1 MKKTLVITG
10 AGASYSIKPPIN
22 WREKNE
28 KDLDQSISHFSYGKL
43 DPLPLGDELV
53 AKISDYKTKSICWLI
68 SLLIHEKIFD
78 FEGESWNQFFYDL
91 GNNLEKNF
99 SYFLE
104 YFCLRNHDSNKIRSK
119 FKEFVEQKSN
129 QKIYQLFKISKINFD
144 EKILD
149 KDLIENFILFE
160 ILKYFETQLSVLLS
174 VPKILDL
181 VIEEFRKII
190 NDILNKVNKLLRI
203 HQPGIVTPNG
213 SINEKEC
220 SSIFQVK
227 SELWDQL
234 INQIKEDKS
243 VVKSETTDCKIK
255 SGIEKILMHIEKI
268 LELKGGAQAHF
279 NINNFF
285 GIDKCFSKKSW
296 EEIKTPEVL
305 SRINNFKDDL
315 TKNIENNYNEIK
327 NLHSIADIFN
337 EYLPRNPG
345 PTFFT
350 CFDGILKEVNK
361 IKHQIFKIS
370 IKLESL
376 LTTQNHKNLDKSLDH
391 LKGCFIVANIIEYY
405 KPYSIDYFMMNIEQ
419 VAHYEFYSTKNENN
433 NLEKLNPSEA
443 SKRKKYLHIYAK
455 LIIANI
461 LFPSSLYHS
470 FVARYHDNYFKK
482 LWWKFLQDALFHYK
496 QKWNNECFEEY
507 LHENV
512 KIITFNYDNSF
523 ENIFWENSEITD
535 NSKKFIKNNLK
546 HVYGQIFL
554 KLGKNDQINLTEN
567 CLWKGLFSFI
577 NEGVM
582 RLYLPKKDSPK
593 EICEVDN
600 IFEELD
606 ENIKWI
612 GQEESPEITKDRE
625 SYYRWLIEA
634 NEIYIL
640 GFGFDENNLYRIGLI
655 NEFGNLEKDIF
666 LDKEKKIFISGVNA
680 KIINQ
685 IRNLLISSGFK
696 FNFSNICKNVFEI
709 TFDKNV
715 ITLSENYL
723 PEVLNK
729 DF

>member
-1 MKKTLVITG
+1 MKKTLIITG
-10 AGASYSIKPPIN
+10 AGASYSIKPPIYEQN
-22 WREKNE
+22 KNE
-28 KDLDQSISHFSYGKL
+28 KDLDQSIHHFSYGKL

-53 AKISDYKTKSICWLI
+53 AKISDYKTKSIGWLI

-78 FEGESWNQFFYDL
+78 FEDENWNQFFYDL

-99 SYFLE
+99 SYFREDFLLQE
-104 YFCLRNHDSNKIRSK
+104 RDFNKIRDK
-119 FKEFVEQKSN
+119 FKEISQRQSN
-129 QKIYQLFKISKINFD
+129 QNIYQLFKISKIKFD
-144 EKILD
+144 EEILD

-213 SINEKEC
+213 SINEKEG

-227 SELWDQL
+227 SESWDQL
-234 INQIKEDKS
+234 INKIKEERSD
-243 VVKSETTDCKIK
+243 VKSETKDCKIK
-255 SGIEKILMHIEKI
+255 SGIGKILVHIEKI

-279 NINNFF
+279 NIN
-285 GIDKCFSKKSW
+285 
-296 EEIKTPEVL
+296 TPEVL
-305 SRINNFKDDL
+305 SGINNFKDDL

-327 NLHSIADIFN
+327 NLQSIADIFN
-337 EYLPRNPG
+337 EYLPG
-345 PTFFT
+345 YKVHTLHA
-350 CFDGILKEVNK
+350 CFDGIVKEVNK
-361 IKHQIFKIS
+361 IKHEIFKIS

-376 LTTQNHKNLDKSLDH
+376 PTPENHKNLDKSLDH

-419 VAHYEFYSTKNENN
+419 VAHYEFYLTKKENN
-433 NLEKLNPSEA
+433 NLEKLNPND
-443 SKRKKYLHIYAK
+443 SKERKKYLHRYAK

-461 LFPSSLYHS
+461 LFPSSLYAS
-470 FVARYHDNYFKK
+470 FEARYHDNYFRK

-496 QKWNNECFEEY
+496 QEWNNECFEEY
-507 LHENV
+507 LNENV

-523 ENIFWENSEITD
+523 ENIFWENSEVTD

-577 NEGVM
+577 NEEVM

-606 ENIKWI
+606 KNIKWI
-612 GQEESPEITKDRE
+612 GQQESQEITEDRK
-625 SYYRWLIEA
+625 SYTRWLIEA

-723 PEVLNK
+723 PEVFNK

>member
-10 AGASYSIKPPIN
+10 AGASYSIKPPIYEQN
-22 WREKNE
+22 KNE
-28 KDLDQSISHFSYGKL
+28 KDLDQSICHFSYGKL

-78 FEGESWNQFFYDL
+78 FEGKNWNQFFYDL

-99 SYFLE
+99 SYFHQDFL
-104 YFCLRNHDSNKIRSK
+104 LQGGDSIKIRDK
-119 FKEFVEQKSN
+119 FKEISQRQSD
-129 QKIYQLFKISKINFD
+129 QKIYQLFKISKIKFD
-144 EKILD
+144 EEITHE
-149 KDLIENFILFE
+149 DLIKNFILFE

-174 VPKILDL
+174 VLKILDL
-181 VIEEFRKII
+181 VIEEFSKII
-190 NDILNKVNKLLRI
+190 NDILNKVKNLLKI
-203 HQPGIVTPNG
+203 HQPGIVKLNG
-213 SINEKEC
+213 SINEKDG

-227 SELWDQL
+227 SESWDQL
-234 INQIKEDKS
+234 IKQIKEGRS
-243 VVKSETTDCKIK
+243 YVKSETMDCKIK
-255 SGIEKILMHIEKI
+255 SGIEKILVHIEEI

-279 NINNFF
+279 NINNF
-285 GIDKCFSKKSW
+285 K
-296 EEIKTPEVL
+296 
-305 SRINNFKDDL
+305 NDL

-327 NLHSIADIFN
+327 NLQSIADIFN
-337 EYLPRNPG
+337 EYLLG
-345 PTFFT
+345 YQGHTFQA
-350 CFDGILKEVNK
+350 CFDGIVKEVNK
-361 IKHQIFKIS
+361 IKHEIFKIS

-376 LTTQNHKNLDKSLDH
+376 PTAENHKNFDKSLDH

-419 VAHYEFYSTKNENN
+419 VAHYEFYLTKKENN
-433 NLEKLNPSEA
+433 NLEKLNPNDAKE
-443 SKRKKYLHIYAK
+443 RKKYLHRYAK

-461 LFPSSLYHS
+461 LFPSSLYAC
-470 FVARYHDNYFKK
+470 FEARYHDNYFKK

-496 QKWNNECFEEY
+496 QEWNNECFEEY
-507 LHENV
+507 LNENV

-523 ENIFWENSEITD
+523 ENIFWENSEVTD

-554 KLGKNDQINLTEN
+554 KLGKNDQINLLEN

-577 NEGVM
+577 NEEVM

-606 ENIKWI
+606 KNIKWI
-612 GQEESPEITKDRE
+612 GQQESQEITEDRK
-625 SYYRWLIEA
+625 SYTRWLIEA

-685 IRNLLISSGFK
+685 IRNLLISNGFK